1 MQNNPY
7 VGPRFFEQTE
17 HERFFG
23 RDEEIQILAGLALA
37 RRAVLFY
44 AQSGAGKSSLLRAGL
59 IPELTREEDSGV
71 RPLPMVYVGRGK
83 EASPAQNIY
92 VQSAVLCLRPD
103 VPTNDAG
110 ALALVEA
117 LAPAF
122 SGDDATSRST
132 LLVFDQF
139 EELFTRHRAHWRAR
153 EGFFKQVAEALEA
166 HNDLRV
172 LFSMREDFIGDME
185 PFSHL
190 LPDRLRS
197 RFRMERLKREAAI
210 DAIRLPARMHGCPYE
225 EGVAEALADDLR
237 RARQGATASVNLAEH
252 VEPILLQIVCFQLWN
267 EIPDGRSS
275 ITQADVDQHADVD
288 RALISFFEGTVK
300 HVVSATGV
308 GERSVR
314 RFFTESLITPARTRG
329 LVYRGDTTTGGLP
342 NEAIDVLNDDYIIR
356 AETRG
361 TDRYYELSHDRLL
374 EPIRVANDTWMMG
387 YVQQVPLLRQAREWS
402 TNRQAER
409 LLTGESLQEA
419 ERWLRA
425 SPGEALTPV
434 EQEFLEASRQ
444 RQRELNDNRVQRWT
458 NLEDLGWGVI
468 FAVDAD
474 PAVKEALR
482 ELLEHRRAQATQK
495 HPGYYKECTG
505 AGGYRSGESTQ
516 TFLNRHGASFS
527 SSGPDKMPHYLLI
540 VGDPETIPF
549 ELQYG
554 LDTRFSVG
562 RIHFDTLEE
571 YARYA
576 RSVVT
581 AESGTFALRRELVVW
596 NPLPPDDRASQIAR
610 DKLVRPLLEQL
621 TRRVT
626 TTQDWSM
633 IAAID
638 EHAMKSDLER
648 LLGGPTTPALLFT
661 ASHGMGWPSGD
672 AEQRDHQGALL
683 CGDWPGPGNWNGR
696 LPPSFFLSAGDIADD
711 ARLLGLVVCM
721 FAEFGAGTPR
731 LDNFSVATGGPA
743 RELAPAAFVSR
754 LCQRLLGHP
763 NGGALAVIG
772 HVDVQW
778 TTSFTEGSDGNE
790 GFGLFLNVLDRLM
803 RGHTVG
809 SALEIL
815 NTRYAQLASA
825 LLDDLLGRPKSDTRE
840 MSFAI
845 TRTLDARNYIVLGDP
860 AARLPLDGV
869 PAQERPTIVSIA
881 ESGAR
886 IGEIPIGRGI
896 DPIPPD
902 GLESRATTA
911 KEELLIFNGIDAKTG
926 DYAFPPMRIEELL
939 RLVFGELLD
948 PEGIQTSSTPDS
960 SGPEVP

>member
-59 IPELTREEDSGV
+59 IPELTREGDAGMRV
-71 RPLPMVYVGRGK
+71 LPLAYVGRGK
-83 EASPAQNIY
+83 EASPAQSIY

-103 VPTNDAG
+103 VSAEEVG
-110 ALALVEA
+110 ALTLAEA
-117 LAPAF
+117 LAPSFAA
-122 SGDDATSRST
+122 DDATSRST

-139 EELFTRHRAHWRAR
+139 EELFTRHRAHWRER
-153 EGFFKQVAEALEA
+153 EDFFKQVAEALDA
-166 HNDLRV
+166 HDDLRV
-172 LFSMREDFIGDME
+172 LFSMREDFIGEME

-210 DAIRLPARMHGCPYE
+210 DAIRLPAELHGCPFE
-225 EGVAEALADDLR
+225 AGVTEALADELR
-237 RARQGATASVNLAEH
+237 RTRRSTTAQMDLAEH

-267 EIPDGRSS
+267 GLPDGSSS
-275 ITQADVDQHADVD
+275 ITQAAVDEYANVD

-300 HVVSATGV
+300 HVVTVTGV

-314 RFFTESLITPARTRG
+314 RFLTESLITPARTRG

-361 TDRYYELSHDRLL
+361 NDRYYELSHDRLL
-374 EPIRVANDTWMMG
+374 EPIRVANDAWMAA

-409 LLTGESLQEA
+409 LFLGEGLQEA

-425 SPGEALTPV
+425 SPSEVLTPV
-434 EQEFLEASRQ
+434 EQEFLDASRQ
-444 RQRELNDNRVQRWT
+444 RQREFSDNRVQRWT

-468 FAVDAD
+468 FAHGAD
-474 PAVKEALR
+474 PAVKDALR

-495 HPGYYKECTG
+495 HPGYYKECIDLG
-505 AGGYRSGESTQ
+505 AHRPGEGTQ
-516 TFLNRHGASFS
+516 KFLSRHGASFS

-549 ELQYG
+549 EFQYG

-581 AESGTFALRRELVVW
+581 AESGSFALPRELVVF
-596 NPLPPDDRASQIAR
+596 NPRHDDRPSE
-610 DKLVRPLLEQL
+610 LVRDRLVQPLLDQL
-621 TRRVT
+621 TRRLSLT
-626 TTQDWSM
+626 LDWSVTP
-633 IAAID
+633 ALD
-638 EHAMKSDLER
+638 ESASRRHLES
-648 LLGGPTTPALLFT
+648 LLGGPSTPALLFT
-661 ASHGMGWPSGD
+661 VAYGQSYSSGD
-672 AEQRDHQGALL
+672 PQQRARQGALV
-683 CGDWPGPGNWNGR
+683 CSDWPGAR
-696 LPPSFFLSAGDIADD
+696 KSPSVSPEFLLSAEDIHED
-711 ARLLGLVVCM
+711 ARLLGLIVCM
-721 FAEFGAGTPR
+721 FVAFGAGTPR
-731 LDNFSVATGGPA
+731 LDNFTAATGERA
-743 RELAPAAFVSR
+743 RELAPSAFVSR

-772 HVDVQW
+772 HV
-778 TTSFTEGSDGNE
+778 GNQFVMDW
-790 GFGLFLNVLDRLM
+790 GDGLFLNVLDRLM

-809 SALEIL
+809 SAIEIL

-825 LLDDLLGRPKSDTRE
+825 LVDDLLSQPESNTLERSN
-840 MSFAI
+840 AI
-845 TRTLDARNYIVLGDP
+845 IRTLDARNYIVLGDP
-860 AARLPLDGV
+860 AARLPLDGI
-869 PAQERPTIVSIA
+869 PFQDRPTIVPIA
-881 ESGAR
+881 ESHAR
-886 IGEIPIGRGI
+886 VGEIPRVI
-896 DPIPPD
+896 DSISPEGSEPQ
-902 GLESRATTA
+902 TTA
-911 KEELLIFNGIDAKTG
+911 DHYAGPAAPREPESKE
-926 DYAFPPMRIEELL
+926 PR
-939 RLVFGELLD
+939 
-948 PEGIQTSSTPDS
+948 
-960 SGPEVP
+960 